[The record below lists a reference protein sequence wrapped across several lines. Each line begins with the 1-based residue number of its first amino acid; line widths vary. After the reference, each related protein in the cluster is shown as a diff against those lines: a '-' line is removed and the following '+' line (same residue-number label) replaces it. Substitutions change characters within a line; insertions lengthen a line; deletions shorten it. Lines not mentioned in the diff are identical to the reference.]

1 MPMDAIELLLH
12 QHNEI
17 RGLFNQYQQMQASA
31 SPQQKRELTKK
42 IIEKLMVHTYLENK
56 CMYPMTRTLC
66 PDLNSEVLESYQ
78 EHHVADVLAAELAEL
93 SPEDERYDAKMTVL
107 MESILHH
114 LQEEE
119 QVLFPRAR
127 SCIDAQQLQEMGA
140 QMAALEAEAPRA
152 PSSALKKAVAAMS
165 V

>member
-1 MPMDAIELLLH
+1 MDAIELLVQ

-17 RGLFNQYQQMQASA
+17 RGLFDQYQQMQKSA
-31 SPQQKRELTKK
+31 SPQQKRELTEK
-42 IIEKLMVHTYLENK
+42 IIEKLMVHTYIENK

-66 PDLNSEVLESYQ
+66 PDLDSEVLESYQ
-78 EHHVADVLAAELAEL
+78 EHHVADVLSAELAEL

-107 MESILHH
+107 MENILHH

-119 QVLFPRAR
+119 QVLFPKAR
-127 SCIDAQQLQEMGA
+127 TCIDPQQLREIGA
-140 QMAALEAEAPRA
+140 QMAQLQAEAPRA
-152 PSSALKKAVAAMS
+152 PSKELKKAVAAMP